1 MARQRCTDRARGEAH
16 RSGLR
21 ARKHWVHGRL
31 AQAIASTHLVRPRL
45 AVLTLARPAASLLAC
60 AARSY
65 AWRLTPCQPRTT
77 GEHCTHATH
86 VSPVPRTTA
95 ARHRNGRCAG
105 CRPRS
110 RGVAGVAARSH
121 ASRMWRRGGSDP
133 QLRSPKMSLSR
144 SMSGIAPGERRHCA
158 HNWPL
163 LSTRPPHA
171 GSAPRSYACMRGKP
185 AIAAAERARKSST
198 CVRLEQRL
206 CQAAAQWRHPD
217 GRCSS
222 TTAQTT
228 PMSRLRTSK
237 RVHSAS
243 TIRAQTMHLVQ
254 GPNRTIDLVPWCR
267 TLNGAI
273 RTGGEKSARVPV

>member
-21 ARKHWVHGRL
+21 ARKHRVHGRL

-77 GEHCTHATH
+77 GEHCTHAMH

-133 QLRSPKMSLSR
+133 QLRSPKMTLSR
-144 SMSGIAPGERRHCA
+144 SMSGIAPGQRRHCA
-158 HNWPL
+158 HVHNWQL
-163 LSTRPPHA
+163 LSTRPPRRQFTEVIRVHA
-171 GSAPRSYACMRGKP
+171 WQTSLPLQPLNVRESQAHACGLNRGCARRRRNGGIRTAAVRPRQRRRRRCHDCGCLQEYA
-185 AIAAAERARKSST
+185 
-198 CVRLEQRL
+198 VRLSSAQRPCTSYRGPIERLTL
-206 CQAAAQWRHPD
+206 CR
-217 GRCSS
+217 G
-222 TTAQTT
+222 
-228 PMSRLRTSK
+228 
-237 RVHSAS
+237 V
-243 TIRAQTMHLVQ
+243 
-254 GPNRTIDLVPWCR
+254 VP
-267 TLNGAI
+267 
-273 RTGGEKSARVPV
+273 